1 MKNKIH
7 INLLITAL
15 IIVLFAGCNNSVTN
29 NLSRTEV
36 LRKNWKIIQND
47 NPEKLT
53 GERISQKDYNTNN
66 WHNAVVPGTVGGSLI
81 ADSTIVNPY
90 FGLNLQKI
98 DTSQFRSPWW
108 YRTTFNLNEDD
119 LNKSV
124 SLRFLG
130 VNYRADLWIN
140 GIKVVGKD
148 KLAGAYNIF
157 TFKINEYVKTGK
169 NVAALE
175 VWAPLP
181 GDYSMGFV
189 DWNPKAPDRD
199 MGIFRDVILEIN
211 GGIKLR
217 SPFVQS
223 KVDKKNLDA
232 ADLSLQVEVEN
243 NTEKTISGT
252 VIVDYSLGKLK
263 KKVTINGGDT
273 ISCKFTPEQYPQLRV
288 KDVKLWWP
296 NGMGDPNLYD
306 INFKFVA
313 DNAIL
318 DKVSDKY
325 GIREI
330 DSYVDNSGNR
340 VFEINGQF
348 TLIRGA
354 GWADDLF
361 LQDTKE
367 TIEAQIRYVKE
378 MNLNCIRLEGI
389 WGKDEVMY
397 DLCDENGILM
407 MVGWSCQWEWQSH
420 MGKPIHRK
428 YTAYNYPE
436 DIKLLTSYGES
447 QFLWLR
453 NHPSIIV
460 WMIGSDKFPA
470 PQIERSYIKFFNKY
484 DTSRPYVASA
494 AGVNDTIL
502 INDISGP
509 TGMKM
514 KGPYDYVP
522 PVFWYTDTT
531 SGGAYGFNTETSP
544 GPNIPPLASLKKMI
558 PADYLWPIDNNEY
571 WKYHY
576 NGWIFNTI
584 NPYLRAIRTRYGKS
598 KNIEEF
604 AFKSQLMNYEI
615 MRPMFESFI
624 ANRPVSTG
632 IIQWMLN
639 SAWPHFYWQL
649 YDWYLQPNAAYYA
662 VKNSNKNIH
671 AIYRYGKNDFYI
683 ANNTLD
689 KANNLKV
696 SIDLIDVNSKVFF
709 THQWEG
715 VAEANSSSQIFKFPE
730 NIDLPEV
737 YFIHLKVTKND
748 KEIDN
753 GFYWMS
759 RKQDILDNKRANC
772 SGTARFNS
780 QYADFSGLNKL
791 PKVKLTYDYTFDK
804 TNDEGNIT
812 IKVTNT
818 SSSIA
823 FFTFFDVVNKQDE
836 PVLPIFWNDN
846 YVTLLPGEERVY
858 HANYSLDSY
867 KDKPVIKI
875 KGFNVQPEIL
885 N

>member
-1 MKNKIH
+1 MNNKI
-7 INLLITAL
+7 NLSLLITAL
-15 IIVLFAGCNNSVTN
+15 TIVLFTGCNNSGPN
-29 NLSRTEV
+29 DLSRTEV

-47 NPEKLT
+47 SPEKLT
-53 GERISQKDYNTNN
+53 GERISQKDYDTNN

-108 YRTTFNLNEDD
+108 YRTTFNLNESD
-119 LNKSV
+119 LNKSI

-130 VNYRADLWIN
+130 MNYRANLWVN

-157 TFKINEYVKTGK
+157 TFKINEYVKPGE

-175 VWAPLP
+175 VWPPVP
-181 GDYSMGFV
+181 GEFTMGFV
-189 DWNPKAPDRD
+189 DWNPKAPDKD

-243 NTEKTISGT
+243 NSEKTISGT
-252 VIVDYSLGKLK
+252 VIVDYSLGQLK
-263 KKVTINGGDT
+263 QKVTINGGDT
-273 ISCKFTPEQYPQLRV
+273 ISCKFTPDQFPQLKV
-288 KDVKLWWP
+288 KNVKLWWP

-330 DSYVDNSGNR
+330 NSYVDNNGNR
-340 VFEINGQF
+340 VFKINGQF

-354 GWADDLF
+354 AWTDDIF

-367 TIEAQIRYVKE
+367 KIESQLKYVKE
-378 MNLNCIRLEGI
+378 MNLNSIRLEGI

-407 MVGWSCQWEWQSH
+407 MVGWSCQWEWPQH
-420 MGKPIHRK
+420 LGKPTNRK
-428 YTAYNYPE
+428 YTAYNNPE
-436 DIKLLTSYGES
+436 DIKLITSYGES

-453 NHPSIIV
+453 NHPSIYV
-460 WMIGSDKFPA
+460 WMIGSDKFPD
-470 PQIERSYIKFFNKY
+470 PQIEKNYIKFFNKY
-484 DTSRPYVASA
+484 DTSRPYVAA
-494 AGVNDTIL
+494 AGGVHYDFL
-502 INDISGP
+502 KNDISGP

-522 PVFWYTDTT
+522 PIYWYTDTLL
-531 SGGAYGFNTETSP
+531 GGAYGFDTEISP
-544 GPNIPPLASLKKMI
+544 GANIPPLASLKKMI
-558 PADYLWPIDNNEY
+558 PADHLWPIENNEY
-571 WKYHY
+571 WKFHC
-576 NGWIFNTI
+576 NPGLFGSLD
-584 NPYLRAIRTRYGKS
+584 PYLRGIRARYGKS

-604 AFKSQLMNYEI
+604 AFKSQLMSYELL
-615 MRPMFESFI
+615 RPMFESRI
-624 ANRPVSTG
+624 ANRPASTG
-632 IIQWMLN
+632 VIQWMLN
-639 SAWPHFYWQL
+639 SAWPQFYWQL

-662 VKNSNKNIH
+662 VKNVNKPIH
-671 AIYRYGKNDFYI
+671 AIYRYGKNDIYI

-709 THQWEG
+709 KHQWEG
-715 VAEANSSSQIFKFPE
+715 DAAANSSAQIFELPD
-730 NIDLPEV
+730 NIELPEV
-737 YFIHLKVTKND
+737 YFIRLNVTKD
-748 KEIDN
+748 GKEIDN
-753 GFYWMS
+753 GFYWIS
-759 RKQDILDNKRANC
+759 KKQDIYDYNHPK
-772 SGTARFNS
+772 SYWTYTYS
-780 QYADFSGLNKL
+780 TQIADFSALNKL
-791 PKVKLTYDYTFDK
+791 PKVKLAYDYKFEK

-812 IKVTNT
+812 IKVTNNN
-818 SSSIA
+818 SSIA
-823 FFTFFDVVNKQDE
+823 FFTFFDVVNKKDE
-836 PVLPIFWNDN
+836 PVLPIFWDDN

-867 KDKPVIKI
+867 NDKPIIKV